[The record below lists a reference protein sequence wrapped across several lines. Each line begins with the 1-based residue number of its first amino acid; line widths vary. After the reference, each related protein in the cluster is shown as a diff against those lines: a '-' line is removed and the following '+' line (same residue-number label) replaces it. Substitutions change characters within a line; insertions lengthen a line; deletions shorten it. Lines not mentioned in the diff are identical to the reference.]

1 MFFQNIIRFLY
12 FIIKYLNYLFNLF
25 KLYNLI
31 IILKETNLM
40 TEIGKRIRLERIFNR
55 KTGRTVIA
63 PMDHGV
69 SSGPIKGIIN
79 MDETVESI
87 SQGGANAILMHKG
100 IVGLGHRGYGK
111 DIGLIVHL
119 SASTSLSPDP
129 NNKVTVTSVEKA
141 IQLGADA
148 VSVHVNIGSETEP
161 EMLMELGEISETC
174 SYWGIPLLAMMYPR
188 GQKVENEHDVE
199 MVKHAARVGSE
210 LGVDIVKTNYTGDPD
225 SFKEVVEGALV
236 PVVIAGGP
244 KVETDRELLEMVR
257 DSLEVG
263 GAGVAFGR
271 NLFQAE
277 NPGKITRAISE
288 VVHNDLDVEEALK
301 FLD

>member
-1 MFFQNIIRFLY
+1 M
-12 FIIKYLNYLFNLF
+12 
-25 KLYNLI
+25 
-31 IILKETNLM
+31 M
-40 TEIGKRIRLERIFNR
+40 IGKKIRLERIINR
-55 KTGRTVIA
+55 HTGRTVIA

-69 SSGPIKGIIN
+69 SNGPMKGII
-79 MDETVESI
+79 DIDKTVESI
-87 SQGGANAILMHKG
+87 SQGGADAILMHKG
-100 IVGLGHRGYGK
+100 IVEQGHRGYGK

-119 SASTSLSPDP
+119 SASTSLAPNP
-129 NNKVTVTSVEKA
+129 NNKVIVTSVEKA

-148 VSVHVNIGSETEP
+148 VSVHVNLGSETES
-161 EMLMELGEISETC
+161 EMLQELGEISETC

-199 MVKHAARVGSE
+199 LVKHAARVGSE
-210 LGVDIVKTNYTGDPD
+210 LGVDIVITNYTGDPD

-244 KVETDRELLEMVR
+244 KVDTDEELLQMVK
-257 DSLEVG
+257 DSIEVG

-277 NPGKITRAISE
+277 NPGKITKAISE
-288 VVHNDLDVEEALK
+288 VVHNDLEVNEALK
-301 FLD
+301 FLK

>member
-1 MFFQNIIRFLY
+1 M
-12 FIIKYLNYLFNLF
+12 
-25 KLYNLI
+25 
-31 IILKETNLM
+31 M
-40 TEIGKRIRLERIFNR
+40 IGKKIRLERIINR
-55 KTGRTVIA
+55 HTGRTVIA

-69 SSGPIKGIIN
+69 SDGPMKGII
-79 MDETVESI
+79 DIDKTVESI
-87 SQGGANAILMHKG
+87 SQGGADAILMHKG
-100 IVGLGHRGYGK
+100 IVEQGHRGYGK

-119 SASTSLSPDP
+119 SASTSLAPNP
-129 NNKVTVTSVEKA
+129 NNKVIVTSVEKA

-148 VSVHVNIGSETEP
+148 VSVHVNLGSETES
-161 EMLMELGEISETC
+161 EMLQELGEISETC

-199 MVKHAARVGSE
+199 LVKHAARVGSE
-210 LGVDIVKTNYTGDPD
+210 LGVDIVKTNYTGDSD

-244 KVETDRELLEMVR
+244 KVDTDEELLQMVK
-257 DSLEVG
+257 DSIEVG

-288 VVHNDLDVEEALK
+288 VVHNNLEVDEALK
-301 FLD
+301 FLK

>member
-1 MFFQNIIRFLY
+1 M
-12 FIIKYLNYLFNLF
+12 
-25 KLYNLI
+25 
-31 IILKETNLM
+31 M
-40 TEIGKRIRLERIFNR
+40 IGKKIRLERIINR
-55 KTGRTVIA
+55 HTGRTVIA

-69 SSGPIKGIIN
+69 SDGPMKGII
-79 MDETVESI
+79 DIDKTVESI
-87 SQGGANAILMHKG
+87 SQSGADAILMHKG
-100 IVGLGHRGYGK
+100 IVEQGHRGYGK

-119 SASTSLSPDP
+119 SASTSLAPNP
-129 NNKVTVTSVEKA
+129 NNKVIVTSVEKA

-148 VSVHVNIGSETEP
+148 VSVHVNLGSETES
-161 EMLMELGEISETC
+161 EMLQELGEISETC

-199 MVKHAARVGSE
+199 LVKHAARVGSE

-244 KVETDRELLEMVR
+244 KVDTDEELLQMVK
-257 DSLEVG
+257 DSIEVG

-288 VVHNDLDVEEALK
+288 VVHNNLEVDEALK
-301 FLD
+301 FLK

>member
-1 MFFQNIIRFLY
+1 M
-12 FIIKYLNYLFNLF
+12 
-25 KLYNLI
+25 
-31 IILKETNLM
+31 M
-40 TEIGKRIRLERIFNR
+40 IGKKIRLERIINR
-55 KTGRTVIA
+55 HTGRTVIA

-69 SSGPIKGIIN
+69 SYGPMKGII
-79 MDETVESI
+79 DIDKTVDSS
-87 SQGGANAILMHKG
+87 SQGGADAILMHKG
-100 IVGLGHRGYGK
+100 IVEQGHRGYGK

-119 SASTSLSPDP
+119 SASTSLAPNP
-129 NNKVTVTSVEKA
+129 NNKVIVTSVEKA

-148 VSVHVNIGSETEP
+148 VSVHVNLGSETES
-161 EMLMELGEISETC
+161 EMLQELGEISETC

-199 MVKHAARVGSE
+199 LVKHAARVGSE

-244 KVETDRELLEMVR
+244 KVDTDEELLQMVK
-257 DSLEVG
+257 DSIEVG

-277 NPGKITRAISE
+277 NPGKITKAISE
-288 VVHNDLDVEEALK
+288 VVHNDLEVNEALK
-301 FLD
+301 FLK

>member
-1 MFFQNIIRFLY
+1 M
-12 FIIKYLNYLFNLF
+12 
-25 KLYNLI
+25 
-31 IILKETNLM
+31 M
-40 TEIGKRIRLERIFNR
+40 IGKKIRLERIINR
-55 KTGRTVIA
+55 HTGRTVIA

-69 SSGPIKGIIN
+69 SDGPMKGII
-79 MDETVESI
+79 DIDKTVESI
-87 SQGGANAILMHKG
+87 SQGGADAILMHKG
-100 IVGLGHRGYGK
+100 IVEQGHRGYGK

-119 SASTSLSPDP
+119 SASTSLAPNP
-129 NNKVTVTSVEKA
+129 NNKVIVTSVEKA

-148 VSVHVNIGSETEP
+148 VSVHVNLGSETES
-161 EMLMELGEISETC
+161 EMLQELGEISETC

-199 MVKHAARVGSE
+199 LVKHAARVGSE

-244 KVETDRELLEMVR
+244 KVDTDEELLQMVK
-257 DSLEVG
+257 DSIEVG

-277 NPGKITRAISE
+277 NPGKITKAISE
-288 VVHNDLDVEEALK
+288 VVHNDLEVNEALK
-301 FLD
+301 FLK

>member
-1 MFFQNIIRFLY
+1 M
-12 FIIKYLNYLFNLF
+12 
-25 KLYNLI
+25 
-31 IILKETNLM
+31 M
-40 TEIGKRIRLERIFNR
+40 IGKKIRLERIINR
-55 KTGRTVIA
+55 HTGRTVIA
-63 PMDHGV
+63 QMDHGV
-69 SSGPIKGIIN
+69 SNGQMKGII
-79 MDETVESI
+79 DIDKTVESI
-87 SQGGANAILMHKG
+87 SQGGADAILMHKG
-100 IVGLGHRGYGK
+100 IVEQGHRGYGK

-119 SASTSLSPDP
+119 SASTSLAPNP
-129 NNKVTVTSVEKA
+129 NNKVIVTSVEKA

-148 VSVHVNIGSETEP
+148 VSVHVNLGSETES
-161 EMLMELGEISETC
+161 EMLQELGEISETC

-199 MVKHAARVGSE
+199 LVKHAARVGSE

-244 KVETDRELLEMVR
+244 KVDTDEELLQMVK
-257 DSLEVG
+257 DSIEVG

-277 NPGKITRAISE
+277 NPGKITKAISE
-288 VVHNDLDVEEALK
+288 VVHNDLEVNEALK
-301 FLD
+301 FLK

>member
-1 MFFQNIIRFLY
+1 M
-12 FIIKYLNYLFNLF
+12 
-25 KLYNLI
+25 
-31 IILKETNLM
+31 M
-40 TEIGKRIRLERIFNR
+40 IGKKIRLERIINR
-55 KTGRTVIA
+55 HTGRTVIA

-69 SSGPIKGIIN
+69 SNGPMKGII
-79 MDETVESI
+79 DIDKTVESI
-87 SQGGANAILMHKG
+87 SQGGADAILMHKG
-100 IVGLGHRGYGK
+100 IVEQGHRGYGK

-119 SASTSLSPDP
+119 SASTSLAPNP
-129 NNKVTVTSVEKA
+129 NNKVIVTSVEKA

-148 VSVHVNIGSETEP
+148 VSVHVNLGSETES
-161 EMLMELGEISETC
+161 EMLQELGEISETC

-199 MVKHAARVGSE
+199 LVKHAARVGSE

-244 KVETDRELLEMVR
+244 KVDTDEELLQMVK
-257 DSLEVG
+257 DSIEVG

-277 NPGKITRAISE
+277 NPGKITKAISE
-288 VVHNDLDVEEALK
+288 VVHNDLEVNGALK
-301 FLD
+301 FLK

>member
-1 MFFQNIIRFLY
+1 M
-12 FIIKYLNYLFNLF
+12 
-25 KLYNLI
+25 
-31 IILKETNLM
+31 
-40 TEIGKRIRLERIFNR
+40 IGKRIRLERIIDR
-55 KTGRTVIA
+55 KTNRTVIA

-69 SSGPIKGIIN
+69 SIGPVKGIVN
-79 MDETVESI
+79 MSETIESI
-87 SQGGANAILMHKG
+87 SRGGANAVLMHKG
-100 IVGLGHRGYGK
+100 IIEQGHRGYGK
-111 DIGLIVHL
+111 DLGLIIHL

-129 NNKVTVTSVEKA
+129 NNKVLVTSVEKA

-148 VSVHVNIGSETEP
+148 VSVHVNIGSETEA
-161 EMLMELGEISETC
+161 EMLMELGEIAETC
-174 SYWGIPLLAMMYPR
+174 SQWGIPLLAMMYPR
-188 GQKVENEHDVE
+188 GQKIKNEHDVE
-199 MVKHAARVGSE
+199 LVKHAARVGSE

-271 NLFQAE
+271 NLFQAKS
-277 NPGKITRAISE
+277 PGKIS
-288 VVHNDLDVEEALK
+288 
-301 FLD
+301 

>member
-1 MFFQNIIRFLY
+1 M
-12 FIIKYLNYLFNLF
+12 
-25 KLYNLI
+25 
-31 IILKETNLM
+31 M
-40 TEIGKRIRLERIFNR
+40 IGKKIRLERIINR
-55 KTGRTVIA
+55 HTGRTVIA

-69 SSGPIKGIIN
+69 SNGPMKGII
-79 MDETVESI
+79 DIDKTVESI
-87 SQGGANAILMHKG
+87 SQGGADAILMHKG
-100 IVGLGHRGYGK
+100 IVEQGHRGYGK

-119 SASTSLSPDP
+119 SASTSLAPNP
-129 NNKVTVTSVEKA
+129 NNKVIVTSVEKA

-148 VSVHVNIGSETEP
+148 VSVHVNLGSETES
-161 EMLMELGEISETC
+161 EMLQELGEISETC

-199 MVKHAARVGSE
+199 LVKHAARVGSE

-244 KVETDRELLEMVR
+244 KVDTDEELLQMVK
-257 DSLEVG
+257 DSIEIG

-277 NPGKITRAISE
+277 NPGKITKAISE
-288 VVHNDLDVEEALK
+288 VVHNDLEVNEALK
-301 FLD
+301 FLK

>member
-1 MFFQNIIRFLY
+1 V
-12 FIIKYLNYLFNLF
+12 
-25 KLYNLI
+25 
-31 IILKETNLM
+31 
-40 TEIGKRIRLERIFNR
+40 IGKTIRLERIINR
-55 KTGRTVIA
+55 KTKRTVIA

-69 SSGPIKGIIN
+69 TIGPVEGIVD
-79 MDETVESI
+79 MDKTIESI
-87 SQGGANAILMHKG
+87 SQGGADAVLMHKG
-100 IVGLGHRGYGK
+100 IVEQGHRGYGK
-111 DIGLIVHL
+111 DLGLIIHL

-129 NNKVTVTSVEKA
+129 NKKVLVTSVEKA

-148 VSVHVNIGSETEP
+148 VSIHTNIGSETESD
-161 EMLMELGEISETC
+161 MLIELGEIAETC

-210 LGVDIVKTNYTGDPD
+210 LGVDIIKTNYTGDPD
-225 SFKEVVEGALV
+225 TFKEVVDGALV

-244 KVETDRELLEMVR
+244 KVDTDRDLLEMVK

-277 NPGKITRAISE
+277 NPGKITKAISE
-288 VVHNDLDVEEALK
+288 VVHKDLEVEEALK
-301 FLD
+301 ILK